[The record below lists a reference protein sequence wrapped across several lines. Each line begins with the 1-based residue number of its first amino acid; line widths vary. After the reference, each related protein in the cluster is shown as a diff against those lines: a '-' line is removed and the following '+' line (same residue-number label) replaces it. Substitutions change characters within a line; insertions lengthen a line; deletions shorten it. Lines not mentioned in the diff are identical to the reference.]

1 MKLYLS
7 ENVMVDLETLGNG
20 SNAMIVAIG
29 ACDFE
34 LNNKFYAAIDPE
46 KSSGDIDASTVKWWM
61 SQSESARTVF
71 KSGDPLEEILKK
83 FSVFLNQRGG
93 GVCVWGNGATFDNV
107 ILANAYK
114 RHKLPLPW
122 KFWNDR
128 CYRTLKNLHPDIA
141 LPARTGTHHNALDDA
156 VTQAQHARM
165 ILEAKYG

>member
-1 MKLYLS
+1 
-7 ENVMVDLETLGNG
+7 MVDLETFGSG

-34 LNNKFYAAIDPE
+34 LNNKFYAVVDPQG
-46 KSSGDIDASTVKWWM
+46 SSGDIDAGTVKWWM
-61 SQSESARTVF
+61 QQSDAARAMFTVDGC
-71 KSGDPLEEILKK
+71 SLETALVQLSSYISK
-83 FSVFLNQRGG
+83 GG
-93 GVCVWGNGATFDNV
+93 GNACVWGNGATFDNV

-114 RHKLPLPW
+114 RCGIRQPW

-156 VTQAQHARM
+156 VTQAEHARK
-165 ILEAKYG
+165 ILEAKYV